1 MNTDEVLCIVCAE
14 DHLIQIEDKV
24 HHRAPLKNAIL
35 ETVRNELQ
43 IDHHYIPQT
52 RTILVRVNYDT
63 LDNPVLRD
71 W

>member
-1 MNTDEVLCIVCAE
+1 MPTDEVLCIVCGE
-14 DHLIQIEDKV
+14 DHLIQIEDKANG
-24 HHRAPLKNAIL
+24 RAPLKNAIL

-52 RTILVRVNYDT
+52 RTILVRVNHET